1 MQHTAD
7 CLSVSAIVRL
17 VFPLNWS
24 VQSSSLGV
32 GFMSFIT
39 ILLVVTTTVIMVVPV
54 IAFRSAIVNH
64 SRCRRPSSSWLVAR
78 YDVNVNAENALGKN
92 DISSTIQIKRNISMV
107 IQSLLGEGRLNDAV
121 SELLS
126 WERTRRRRDDDDDD
140 DDGHNEEEIPAS
152 IYHAIL
158 EACCKEPK
166 QRRQKVNNQ
175 YDDDN
180 SNMILAEKVLQSMKE
195 MSIVTTHAHETLI
208 SGYARRSG
216 QWEDA
221 LRTLEDMET
230 FLASSS
236 SSDSK
241 ISGIAG
247 VVNNAS
253 KNVYRRV
260 LVSLTKSHQYNEMNT
275 LLTKMRR
282 LNIPPDLYTYNT
294 LLKICADSS
303 TSWKE
308 GLSLLSQCQRE
319 PSVTPDIIT
328 YTTAMRGCAR
338 GRQAKKAL
346 ELFHAAQDLGLQLD
360 VYIYTIAMDACV
372 KEGGEKW
379 REDALLLFDEM
390 SKSGI
395 EPSEVTYGV
404 AIAACGNDWERA
416 LDLIDQMRYNNMRIN
431 TIVYNSAIAALSR
444 AARAGS
450 SRQQQQQHQHKLQK
464 QQQHPTLMDVLWEKT
479 LHLMKCMEDEDVR
492 RDSFTYSSAIG
503 TCGAVGQWEEA
514 VNLIQTM
521 KTDDARPNR
530 VAYTSAISACA
541 RASQWDSANELFNL
555 MKSDGFQPDLVSY
568 NALIGA
574 GMNSNKHVEVYNLWH
589 EMCQMNDSENVSP
602 DIVTLT
608 EVIATLDKAP
618 GEANRERVDKI
629 FSEAVSRGLV
639 LREDSLDTLFEVDLS
654 SMSLP
659 VARAACRFIFRQVV
673 EKSRSEESDINDL
686 SLITGPS
693 RLREYVREVL
703 RDELKP
709 PVYCTVPTSGKG
721 TLVIKR
727 QVMTNYLRG
736 QII

>member
-1 MQHTAD
+1 MGA
-7 CLSVSAIVRL
+7 
-17 VFPLNWS
+17 
-24 VQSSSLGV
+24 
-32 GFMSFIT
+32 
-39 ILLVVTTTVIMVVPV
+39 PV
-54 IAFRSAIVNH
+54 NAFRSTIVNH

-78 YDVNVNAENALGKN
+78 YDINVSAENALGTKN
-92 DISSTIQIKRNISMV
+92 DKTSNRRHIKRNTAMV
-107 IQSLLGEGRLNDAV
+107 IQSLLDEGRTNDAV
-121 SELLS
+121 SELLT
-126 WERTRRRRDDDDDD
+126 WKRRRQRGDDRDDDGDV
-140 DDGHNEEEIPAS
+140 NEEEIPAS
-152 IYHAIL
+152 ICHAIL

-166 QRRQKVNNQ
+166 QRRQIVNNQ

-180 SNMILAEKVLQSMKE
+180 SNMILAEKVLQSMKDAN
-195 MSIVTTHAHETLI
+195 IVTTHAHRTLI
-208 SGYARRSG
+208 TGYARRSG

-221 LRTLEDMET
+221 LRTLDDMET
-230 FLASSS
+230 FLRVNAEASSS
-236 SSDSK
+236 SSSNG
-241 ISGIAG
+241 SAS
-247 VVNNAS
+247 VVNNNAS
-253 KNVYRRV
+253 KNVYRSV
-260 LVSLTKSHQYNEMNT
+260 LISLTKANQHNEMNS

-282 LNIPPDLYTYNT
+282 LKIPPDLLTYNI
-294 LLKICADSS
+294 LLKICSS
-303 TSWKE
+303 SWKE

-319 PSVTPDIIT
+319 PGVTPDIIT

-338 GRQAKKAL
+338 GRQVKKAL

-360 VYIYTIAMDACV
+360 VYIYTTAMDACV

-379 REDALLLFDEM
+379 RDKALLIFDEM
-390 SKSGI
+390 SESGI

-416 LDLIDQMRYNNMRIN
+416 LDLIDHMRYNNMHIN

-450 SRQQQQQHQHKLQK
+450 SRQQQQYQQKLQK
-464 QQQHPTLMDVLWEKT
+464 QQINATVDVLWEKT
-479 LHLMKCMEDEDVR
+479 LYLMKCMEDEDVR
-492 RDSFTYSSAIG
+492 RDSYTYSSAIG

-521 KTDDARPNR
+521 KNDGARPNR

-541 RASQWDSANELFNL
+541 KASQWDSANELFNL
-555 MKSDGFQPDLVSY
+555 MKNDGIQPDLVAY
-568 NALIGA
+568 NALIGV
-574 GMNSNKHVEVYNLWH
+574 GMNSNKYVEVYNLWH
-589 EMCQMNDSENVSP
+589 EMCQMNDSNKNVSP

-618 GEANRERVDKI
+618 GKANRERVDMI
-629 FSEAVSRGLV
+629 FSEAVNRGLV

-654 SMSLP
+654 LMSLP
-659 VARAACRFIFRQVV
+659 VARAACRFIFCQFI
-673 EKSRSEESDINDL
+673 EKSRSGESKIKDL
-686 SLITGPS
+686 SLITGTS

-703 RDELKP
+703 RDELNP

-736 QII
+736 QIIDEDFMNQIRQ

>member
-1 MQHTAD
+1 M
-7 CLSVSAIVRL
+7 
-17 VFPLNWS
+17 
-24 VQSSSLGV
+24 
-32 GFMSFIT
+32 
-39 ILLVVTTTVIMVVPV
+39 VVTVD
-54 IAFRSAIVNH
+54 AFRTAFTSSTIH
-64 SRCRRPSSSWLVAR
+64 HCRRPSSSWVMAR
-78 YDVNVNAENALGKN
+78 SIDDVSVENALGKN
-92 DISSTIQIKRNISMV
+92 NDKSSTVQIKRNNISMV
-107 IQSLLGEGRLNDAV
+107 IQSQLDEGRLNDAV

-126 WERTRRRRDDDDDD
+126 WKRRRRRCDDDDDD
-140 DDGHNEEEIPAS
+140 DEEELPAS

-166 QRRQKVNNQ
+166 QRRQKIVNNQ

-180 SNMILAEKVLQSMKE
+180 SNNMIFAEKLLQSMKDAG
-195 MSIVTTHAHETLI
+195 IVTTHAHETLI
-208 SGYARRSG
+208 TGYARRNG
-216 QWEDA
+216 RWEDA

-230 FLASSS
+230 FLALSSS
-236 SSDSK
+236 SSDDDSN
-241 ISGIAG
+241 ISGGISS
-247 VVNNAS
+247 VVNNNAS
-253 KNVYRRV
+253 KNVYRTV
-260 LVSLTKSHQYNEMNT
+260 LISLTKAYQYNEMNT
-275 LLTKMRR
+275 LLIRMRR
-282 LNIPPDLYTYNT
+282 HNIPPDLYTYNT
-294 LLKICADSS
+294 LLKICADNNSS
-303 TSWKE
+303 ISSSSWKV

-328 YTTAMRGCAR
+328 YTTAMKGCAR
-338 GRQAKKAL
+338 GRQGKKAL

-360 VYIYTIAMDACV
+360 VYIYTTAMDACV
-372 KEGGEKW
+372 KEGGEKY
-379 REDALLLFDEM
+379 REEALVLFDEM

-416 LDLIDQMRYNNMRIN
+416 LDIIDQMRANDMRIN

-450 SRQQQQQHQHKLQK
+450 SRQQQQQQQQYQQKLQK
-464 QQQHPTLMDVLWEKT
+464 QQQQHPTPLDVLWEKT
-479 LHLMKCMEDEDVR
+479 LYLMKCMEDEGVR

-503 TCGAVGQWEEA
+503 TCGAGGRWEDA
-514 VNLIQTM
+514 IGLIKTM
-521 KTDDARPNR
+521 KNDNARPNR

-541 RASQWDSANELFNL
+541 RASQWDSANELFHL
-555 MKSDGFQPDLVSY
+555 MKSDGIQPDLVAY

-574 GMNSNKHVEVYNLWH
+574 GMNSKRDVEVYNLWH
-589 EMCQMNDSENVSP
+589 EMCQMNDSENVVSP

-608 EVIATLDKAP
+608 EVIATLDKAS
-618 GEANRERVDKI
+618 GKVNRERVDMI
-629 FSEAVSRGLV
+629 FSEAVTRGLV

-654 SMSLP
+654 SLSFP

-673 EKSRSEESDINDL
+673 EKSRSGEEFDIKDL